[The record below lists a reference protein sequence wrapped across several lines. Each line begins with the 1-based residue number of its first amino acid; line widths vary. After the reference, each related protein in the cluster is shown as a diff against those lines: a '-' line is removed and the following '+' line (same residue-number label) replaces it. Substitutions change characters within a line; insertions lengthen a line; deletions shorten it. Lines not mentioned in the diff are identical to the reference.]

1 MGVCLV
7 LQYVGPLYLV
17 SVLLRFVRSNRSSIK
32 FNTKTLQRQRMKK
45 VIIFLGDAVRSRH
58 EQKKKKTLP
67 LGPSKNRPNT
77 TR

>member
-58 EQKKKKTLP
+58 EQFF
-67 LGPSKNRPNT
+67 
-77 TR
+77 

>member
-45 VIIFLGDAVRSRH
+45 VIIFLSDAVRSRH
-58 EQKKKKTLP
+58 EQFF
-67 LGPSKNRPNT
+67 
-77 TR
+77 